1 MAQSSFNNPDAF
13 RNTGLFAD
21 DMPTTSIFE
30 KTLEQVYGT
39 NGLNIENYK
48 LACIKKSYCYLEFL
62 CKLELIKTDPN
73 YAIYQ
78 TSDFKF
84 FMQPLT
90 NNKALM
96 PTPELVESTAWQ
108 AIAITQQDLIQS
120 NAWQNITKAIL
131 CDIYNGYQNFII
143 DVTEVQD
150 QIFPLIPNISTIYNS
165 DEFTKLRLYQESL
178 QTQQALQEVLAQR
191 YLAQNKDWKNT
202 KTQDLLPDI
211 EAFKKSD
218 FYIYSHSSQSKLEPL
233 NQNYLR
239 EQIVCYAMF
248 MQIQADLNNILTQKN
263 LAQFLTKINEIRI
276 APNFFVYN
284 IQDFIMLNDMLALQI
299 LQQDN
304 FNNPKPLLQDIRST
318 LTITKTTTTNSP
330 QQQPTVATKID
341 INKVQALAQ
350 DEQELQN
357 KVATF
362 IFQKLPTA
370 CKYENLLE
378 TIYGKTGLNIDQK
391 IIDNLKKSYCYLE
404 FLIKIEKVAKNPAYA
419 AYQKTDFKDFIN
431 NPTASA
437 LLPTQDLVTS
447 QGWKAIDYSDTEIV
461 NHPLWQFFIKAI
473 VCDIIDDTKDFIL
486 DSATVNSQMTA
497 SIFTIESS
505 YETPKFTQMRLYSES
520 ILQHQTLQLEQKN
533 RYLNQIPDWKNLN
546 QQDLDLA
553 MKNFRNMQAYTLT
566 HNSSESMTQADIEK
580 KYSNI
585 TSPTKEM
592 VLGYYL
598 FLTAQSQLD
607 DQITT
612 DNIQQF
618 LTLATTE
625 QLPANIFNY
634 TPEDYVYLQDYLI
647 IQDLIADNNEALQQE
662 AQEAQEDN
670 AQAQDNNDDD
680 VIIQKIMSSK
690 EINRA
695 VRKST
700 KKTGNALK
708 ESVRKTNAAN
718 KKTNRAVRKSTKKS
732 NAAFMKGLKKF
743 PDLIGTGII
752 YLVMGQIK
760 GVLYTAKFLYPK
772 LNAKKLSDHCQRKM
786 MKYKKIVGAVVLTV
800 VIVVAIA
807 ALIVFTGG
815 AASPIVTVMM
825 APINGALWAGA
836 AAASTVTGTAAAV
849 SATAAGIYAGTITT
863 TTILAASIAAAAA
876 APITTAVIVGATAVG
891 VAAAADKKFRGQ
903 IMNEVIMPMMQGMQV
918 MTDALSVGFIEFA
931 AGTTLVFG
939 SFGQALGYPIN
950 PKLESAR
957 VRAHLEKNR
966 ASLNMAMSLVVTIL
980 ITIALAFVVSGVS
993 ALYASAARSGM
1004 LGQSAA
1010 ALALETAATDAA
1022 LANAAA
1028 QTSVNTTRANL
1039 IAAQAT
1045 GKQAAI
1051 SSAQKALTI
1060 AESTAAKSAAQASAT
1075 AAKAAVA
1082 RQTVI
1087 NSTMRSSVL
1096 VEGSEVVNPIFA
1108 QSAATLQT
1116 GAASSSAV
1124 QAGTTTQ
1131 LATTVAAAEATVGS
1145 VSTATARTTA
1155 SSLAKS
1161 AATSADDITYSVA
1174 TSTDDVFNP
1183 MISQSTKTVATADAQ
1198 AGSAS
1203 TSAAKSAAT
1212 STDDVTY
1219 SAAKSTDEVFNP
1231 MAPKNTGPESSAQS
1245 QAATRGENYVQSKI
1259 DQALAKQQQSA
1270 EQFAAKHNES
1280 ITNPTRSQKIYRKV
1294 TGSKP
1299 KEMSLNQAL
1308 IKQQAANIE
1317 ALATSQVAAR
1327 DGFYAGLKHNIFN
1340 WEFLGMQILNGVFT
1354 SFSIIAGYNQDQAT
1368 ERQQRNERKA
1378 IESLWKFIENSKISI
1393 LQAQQGFTNELR
1405 QKNQIALQNQACDLQ
1420 YYTNLINSSIN
1431 LTQDQISQVLA
1442 QQYIQMLTPDVNDLK
1457 SADIGSSWGLQTP
1470 FFYLYPSQGFMSAT
1484 LARPDFPYAQE
1495 VAQAPLTIKLQGQND
1510 QKGLLDTQTTAAK
1523 LWFNQRAV
1531 AAISTTVNTP
1541 LDVEVKFRIIYKLN
1555 TGYHVGL
1562 YLGGTFYDYGSDD
1575 YLASI
1580 TDSQRVDMNTAH
1592 LAKMFVITQDQ
1603 PTAQP
1608 TMGLYEHEGKEWII
1622 QEPLLESTIDTA
1634 TIYHMKA
1641 HLDQNQL
1648 TVSYWTEND
1657 PNKIWQKTASVTAC
1671 NQQTIGM
1678 IFSGVAV
1685 EWNVVKPTLQIQESQ
1700 TARAANALE
1709 PEADRERTAKKALQ
1723 ELLNPQFASMILTA
1737 ASKSSLLNGIY
1748 LYTTTSTNLVDA
1760 QGNALSD
1767 YVVFAYINDAKKVS
1781 QLGQSPQSNQA
1792 TATLQPAN
1800 VLVSLISGNVYDASG
1815 NIVRNLKNIV
1825 QAYAKMNNIPLN
1837 IKQTLKATLQ
1847 SYKPGQVAVGSIP
1860 TSQNSTPQAE
1870 VASQTIEISDITPT
1884 TPPVTSTIQVGLTS
1898 AAPAKI
1904 VATTE
1909 SISQLQDFAAGPAGI
1924 AL

>member
-1 MAQSSFNNPDAF
+1 MHIVAQSPSNKPDAF

-30 KTLEQVYGT
+30 QTLEKIYGT
-39 NGLNIENYK
+39 TGLNIEK
-48 LACIKKSYCYLEFL
+48 SSLACIKKSYCYLEFL
-62 CKLELIKTDPN
+62 CKLELVKTNPS
-73 YAIYQ
+73 YASYQ
-78 TSDFKF
+78 NSTFKDFMK
-84 FMQPLT
+84 PLT

-96 PTPELVESTAWQ
+96 PTAALVKSTAWQ
-108 AIAITQQDLIQS
+108 AIKITEQDLVQS
-120 NAWQNITKAIL
+120 NVWQNIIKAMV
-131 CDIYNGYQNFII
+131 CDIYNGYQDLII
-143 DVTEVQD
+143 DVTQTQD
-150 QIFPLIPNISTIYNS
+150 QIFSFIPNLSTLYNS
-165 DEFTKLRLYQESL
+165 DECTKLRLYQESL
-178 QTQQALQEVLAQR
+178 QTQQTLLATVAQK
-191 YLAQNKDWKNT
+191 YLVQSKDWQTTTIQN
-202 KTQDLLPDI
+202 LLPNLQ
-211 EAFKKSD
+211 AFKKSP
-218 FYIYSHSSQSKLEPL
+218 FYIYSHSSQSSLEPL
-233 NQNYLR
+233 NKNYLR

-248 MQIQADLNNILTQKN
+248 MQIQVDLNNMLTPNN
-263 LAQFLTKINEIRI
+263 LAQFLTKINGTAI
-276 APNFFVYN
+276 APNFFAYTT
-284 IQDFIMLNDMLALQI
+284 QDFIMLSDMLALQT
-299 LQQDN
+299 LQQNN
-304 FNNPKPLLQDIRST
+304 FNNPRPSIEDIRSMAA
-318 LTITKTTTTNSP
+318 ITKTTTQNSP
-330 QQQPTVATKID
+330 QQPAAVKVD
-341 INKVQALAQ
+341 MDKVQALAQ
-350 DEQELQN
+350 DPQGMQDQ
-357 KVATF
+357 VATI

-370 CKYENLLE
+370 CRYENLLE
-378 TIYGKTGLNIDQK
+378 TIYGKSGLNIDPT
-391 IIDNLKKSYCYLE
+391 ILDRLKKSYCYLE
-404 FLIKIEKVAKNPAYA
+404 FLIKIDKVAKNPAYA

-431 NPTASA
+431 NPTAGA
-437 LLPTQDLVTS
+437 LLPTSDLVAS
-447 QGWKAIDYSDTEIV
+447 AGWKAIDCSNEEMIA
-461 NHPLWQFFIKAI
+461 HPLWQFFIKAM
-473 VCDIIDDTKDFIL
+473 VCDIIDDAKTFIL
-486 DSATVNSQMTA
+486 DSAAVNNQMTA
-497 SIFTIESS
+497 NIFTIESS
-505 YETPKFTQMRLYSES
+505 YETPEFTQMRLYSES
-520 ILQHQTLQLEQKN
+520 ILQHQALQLEQKN
-533 RYLNQIPDWKNLN
+533 RYLAQIPDWKNLH
-546 QQDLDLA
+546 QQDLNQA
-553 MKNFRNMQAYTLT
+553 IKTFKTMQAYTLT
-566 HNSSESMTQADIEK
+566 HSSSDSMTQADFQK

-585 TSPTKEM
+585 ASPTKEI

-598 FLTAQSQLD
+598 FVTAQEQLY

-618 LTLATTE
+618 LTTAATDQLA
-625 QLPANIFNY
+625 ANIFNY
-634 TPEDYVYLQDYLI
+634 TPADYICLQDYLV
-647 IQDLIADNNEALQQE
+647 IQDLIDDNKDALQQ
-662 AQEAQEDN
+662 QTRDAQEDG
-670 AQAQDNNDDD
+670 AQTADNSDDD
-680 VIIQKIMSSK
+680 VVIQKIMTSK
-690 EINRA
+690 EINRS
-695 VRKST
+695 VRKS
-700 KKTGNALK
+700 KK
-708 ESVRKTNAAN
+708 KTNAAIQKSIDKTNDAFQKSIKKTNSDN
-718 KKTNRAVRKSTKKS
+718 KKTNRAVRKSTKKT
-732 NAAFMKGLKKF
+732 NEAFMKGLKKL
-743 PDLIGTGII
+743 PDLIGTGVIE
-752 YLVMGQIK
+752 LVMGQIK
-760 GVLYTAKFLYPK
+760 GVLYTAKLFYPK
-772 LNAKKLSDHCQRKM
+772 LDAKKLSDHCKRKM

-807 ALIVFTGG
+807 ALVVVTAGG
-815 AASPIVTVMM
+815 ATPLVTVLM

-836 AAASTVTGTAAAV
+836 AAASTVTGAAAAV
-849 SATAAGIYAGTITT
+849 SATAAGISAGTITAT
-863 TTILAASIAAAAA
+863 TVLTASIAAIAA
-876 APITTAVIVGATAVG
+876 APITTAVVVGATAVG
-891 VAAAADKKFRGQ
+891 IAAAADKKFRGQ
-903 IMNEVIMPMMQGMQV
+903 IMNEVMMPMMQGMQA
-918 MTDALSVGFIEFA
+918 MTDALTVGFIEIA

-966 ASLNMAMSLVVTIL
+966 ASVNMAMSIVVTIL

-1010 ALALETAATDAA
+1010 AVALETAATDAA
-1022 LANAAA
+1022 VANTAA
-1028 QTSVNTTRANL
+1028 QASVNSARANL
-1039 IAAQAT
+1039 IAAQAS

-1051 SSAQKALTI
+1051 SAAQKALTI

-1096 VEGSEVVNPIFA
+1096 IEGSEVVNPIFA

-1116 GAASSSAV
+1116 GTASSSAV
-1124 QAGTTTQ
+1124 QAGTTARLT
-1131 LATTVAAAEATVGS
+1131 TTVAAADATVGS
-1145 VSTATARTTA
+1145 VSTATTRTTA

-1198 AGSAS
+1198 ASSVS

-1212 STDDVTY
+1212 SADDVTY

-1231 MAPKNTGPESSAQS
+1231 MAPKNTGAESSIQS
-1245 QAATRGENYVQSKI
+1245 QTATRGENYVQSKI
-1259 DQALAKQQQSA
+1259 DQALIQQQA
-1270 EQFAAKHNES
+1270 
-1280 ITNPTRSQKIYRKV
+1280 P
-1294 TGSKP
+1294 
-1299 KEMSLNQAL
+1299 
-1308 IKQQAANIE
+1308 NIE
-1317 ALATSQVAAR
+1317 ALTTSQIAAR
-1327 DGFYAGLKHNIFN
+1327 EGFYAGLKHSIYN

-1368 ERQQRNERKA
+1368 ERQQRNERKT

-1531 AAISTTVNTP
+1531 AAINTTVDIP
-1541 LDVEVKFRIIYKLN
+1541 LDVEIKFRIIYKLN

-1562 YLGGTFYDYGSDD
+1562 YLGGTFYNYGSDD

-1608 TMGLYEHEGKEWII
+1608 TMGLYEHEGKGWIM

-1648 TVSYWTEND
+1648 TVSYWTEGD
-1657 PNKIWQKTASVTAC
+1657 PNKIWQKTVNVTAC

-1685 EWNVVKPTLQIQESQ
+1685 EWNVVKPTLQIQESR

-1737 ASKSSLLNGIY
+1737 TSKSSLLNGIY

-1781 QLGQSPQSNQA
+1781 QLGQSPQSNPA

-1815 NIVRNLKNIV
+1815 NIVRNLKNII

-1837 IKQTLKATLQ
+1837 IKQTLKVTLQ
-1847 SYKPGQVAVGSIP
+1847 SYKPGQVAVGSTP
-1860 TSQNSTPQAE
+1860 TSQSPTPQAA

-1898 AAPAKI
+1898 AAPAQI